1 MWAMAWI
8 VTLALVAFYFW
19 LVRRG
24 HERIAECAPTG
35 MLRSPLYWIAMFLVC
50 ILLGLAFSERYV
62 LTQGPVLIWTWWA
75 ALAAN
80 VIALLVVRR
89 ALKWRYPI

>member
-1 MWAMAWI
+1 MAWI
-8 VTLALVAFYFW
+8 VTLASVAFYYW

-24 HERIAECAPTG
+24 HERTMACAPTG
-35 MLRSPLYWIAMFLVC
+35 MLRSPLYWTAMILVC
-50 ILLGLAFSERYV
+50 VLLGLAFSERYV
-62 LTQGPVLIWTWWA
+62 LTQSSTLVWAWCA
-75 ALAAN
+75 ALAVT

>member
-1 MWAMAWI
+1 
-8 VTLALVAFYFW
+8 
-19 LVRRG
+19 
-24 HERIAECAPTG
+24 
-35 MLRSPLYWIAMFLVC
+35 MFLVC
-50 ILLGLAFSERYV
+50 VLLGLAFSERYV
-62 LTQGPVLIWTWWA
+62 LTQGSVWIWTWWA